1 MRTVQLHMDLHLVRI
16 HQIVWSGMRHSTPKF
31 GGIGILPGHQV
42 VISLERLDRLTAPC
56 GRSPLL
62 GENVSTRPR
71 ACLQSSLIMVPL
83 RAHASYVLLHT
94 KSLLLL
100 RSDHRPYR

>member
-1 MRTVQLHMDLHLVRI
+1 MCCCQCTEL
-16 HQIVWSGMRHSTPKF
+16 
-31 GGIGILPGHQV
+31 V

-62 GENVSTRPR
+62 PENVSTRPR

-83 RAHASYVLLHT
+83 RAQASYVLLHT

>member
-16 HQIVWSGMRHSTPKF
+16 HQIVWSLVRHETPEF
-31 GGIGILPGHQV
+31 GGDRYPPGRQV
-42 VISLERLDRLTAPC
+42 VISLERLARLTAPC

-62 GENVSTRPR
+62 AENVSTRPR